1 MVAVDLNP
9 GAAHGWIVRHARP
22 LIEPGICYGRSDI
35 AADPGHTL
43 TVAQALHGQLPAEVL
58 LWTSPLSRC
67 TALCEAFASV
77 RTGLV
82 WRIDERLAEMD
93 FGCWEGQRWDTI
105 DRSAFD
111 RWTADFG
118 HERFG
123 GRESVQEL
131 LDRVAE
137 ALAEVQ
143 GLGRPWA
150 WITHAGVIRASS
162 LLIEGR
168 RRVSDSRD
176 WPNDVL
182 PFGCIRPLVID
193 RLRMPQHG

>member
-1 MVAVDLNP
+1 MDLTP
-9 GAAHGWIVRHARP
+9 GAARGWLVRHARP

-67 TALCEAFASV
+67 TVLCEALASL

-93 FGCWEGQRWDTI
+93 FGCWEGQRWDAI

-111 RWTADFG
+111 HWTADFG

-131 LDRVAE
+131 IDRVAA

-162 LLIEGR
+162 LLMEGR
-168 RRVSDSRD
+168 RQVSNSRD
-176 WPNDVL
+176 WPDDEL
-182 PFGCIRPLVID
+182 PFGGIRHLGSDGLLASP
-193 RLRMPQHG
+193 HG